1 MDRKGVPLHF
11 SLIRERKH
19 ELKLLE
25 QHHERAQLSDDVY
38 RSWTG
43 QIPTPHLRN
52 SICRLMADNLAK
64 AEPEIRR
71 DIKKAHKLPE
81 PEELPGHRRIPRVHH
96 GNQPGGDGI

>member
-1 MDRKGVPLHF
+1 MKGH
-11 SLIRERKH
+11 SLVTMYTAAGLDKFR
-19 ELKLLE
+19 
-25 QHHERAQLSDDVY
+25 
-38 RSWTG
+38 
-43 QIPTPHLRN
+43 HLT
-52 SICRLMADNLAK
+52 SGIASVVLWQTTSQK